1 MNQVVIHLNRL
12 VFGGILLVMLAS
24 CEGILNIEVVGDGKS
39 VEPQE
44 RVHPSFT
51 SIEFY
56 DDFTLQVRQGENQ
69 QVQVQ
74 ADANLLS
81 YIHTEVV
88 RGTLL
93 IRRLPNYTLI
103 PREPV
108 VITVTTSR
116 LDLLEVFGDG
126 RVYIDSLKT
135 DLSDLKFYARSSVK
149 ASGLEVDHL
158 KVWSNGGGVIDLEGN
173 FGEFQL
179 RQVGSGSI
187 IVRGHADKARLIQEG
202 SGKIEAG
209 DLAADYLNV
218 GLNGS
223 GLVYCRSLS
232 YLGIEIEGSGRVFY
246 RGAAPAEVK
255 APENQV
261 GSY

>member
-1 MNQVVIHLNRL
+1 MVVNSYRF
-12 VFGGILLVMLAS
+12 VFGGILLLMLAS

-39 VEPQE
+39 AEPQE
-44 RVHPSFT
+44 RVHAAFT

-56 DDFTLQVRQGENQ
+56 DDFTLQLKPGDQQ

-74 ADANLLS
+74 ADANLLA
-81 YIHTEVV
+81 YIHTEVL

-126 RVYIDSLKT
+126 WVNIDSLQT
-135 DLSDLKFYARSSVK
+135 DLSDIKVYARARVK
-149 ASGLEVDHL
+149 ARGVEADHL
-158 KVWSNGGGVIDLEGN
+158 KVLSNGGGVIDLEGG
-173 FGEFQL
+173 FGELQL
-179 RQVGSGSI
+179 RQVGSGSLL
-187 IVRGHADKARLIQEG
+187 VRGHADKARLIQEG

-232 YLGIEIEGSGRVFY
+232 FLGIEITGSGRVFY
-246 RGAAPAEVK
+246 RGAIPAEVK
-255 APENQV
+255 APANQV
-261 GSY
+261 GTY